1 MGQCD
6 RVLKFVSSGGSR
18 GQYSISNEILLCRSS
33 AATPFDY
40 SHCLHEIRR
49 LMFAYC
55 AWLWSYAIIILL
67 QKFYPSILFLNKWNL
82 CFTRPLIMSIIWIPN
97 YENKIVRL
105 NIYITDFQFGL
116 LRVNVIGLLNVTVV
130 ITPSLIVLCWQLKCL
145 SILNLN
151 PHI

>member
-1 MGQCD
+1 MYVRLVEMGQCD

-55 AWLWSYAIIILL
+55 AWL
-67 QKFYPSILFLNKWNL
+67 
-82 CFTRPLIMSIIWIPN
+82 
-97 YENKIVRL
+97 
-105 NIYITDFQFGL
+105 
-116 LRVNVIGLLNVTVV
+116 
-130 ITPSLIVLCWQLKCL
+130 
-145 SILNLN
+145 
-151 PHI
+151 